1 MPNPRRRAPHRS
13 LALLACLAA
22 ATPAVAGPG
31 DGLQLV
37 ASLAYGHDDNLLRV
51 PDGNPGFDNTRPDS
65 WWTREAGLVFDRTY
79 GRQRI
84 AAVARLS
91 KSDFD
96 HFRQLNYDGKDLQA
110 DWYWQL
116 GNRLQGKAG
125 TSYQQVLAPYTD
137 FLSAERNL
145 RKTRSSY
152 ADGSWRFH
160 AAWQVRAGY
169 RRDRYEYDAAS
180 QRFNNRTEE
189 TPEIELDYLARS
201 DSTVGLVARRV
212 KGRYPFLRPVGPFN
226 LNNDFTQDELKARVK
241 WNASG
246 VTVVEALAGHT
257 RRKQPS
263 FGEGTTSGLTG
274 KIKATLQ
281 PHGKMT
287 YTAAVWRDFAP
298 LESTIV
304 SYTLNKGV
312 SAGAQ
317 WDATA
322 KIRVNADLVAERRN
336 YNARGNSVPGIPGAQ
351 LHDALRDSLRTATLR
366 ATWAPRPTLQ
376 VSAGYAH
383 QARSG
388 AAALGTGSFT
398 SNSVTLS
405 ASAQF

>member
-1 MPNPRRRAPHRS
+1 MPSPRRRSSRCP

-22 ATPAVAGPG
+22 APAGAGPG

-51 PDGNPGFDNTRPDS
+51 PDGSPGFDNTRSDS
-65 WWTREAGLVFDRTY
+65 WWTREAGLVFDQTY

-91 KSDFD
+91 RSDFD

-110 DWYWQL
+110 NWYWQL

-137 FLSAERNL
+137 FFSAERNL

-152 ADGSWRFH
+152 VDGSWRFH

-212 KGRYPFLRPVGPFN
+212 KGSYPFLRPVGPFN

-246 VTVVEALAGHT
+246 VTTVEALAGHT

-263 FGEGTTSGLTG
+263 FGEGSTSGLTG
-274 KIKATLQ
+274 KVKATWQ

-287 YTAAVWRDFAP
+287 WTAAVWRDFAA

-304 SYTLNKGV
+304 SYTLNKGA

-322 KIRVNADLVAERRN
+322 RIRVNADLVAERRN
-336 YNARGNSVPGIPGAQ
+336 YNARGNTVPAIPG
-351 LHDALRDSLRTATLR
+351 DALRDSLRTASLR
-366 ATWAPRPTLQ
+366 ATWSPRPTLQ
-376 VSAGYAH
+376 VTAGYAH

>member
-1 MPNPRRRAPHRS
+1 MPNPCRRS

-22 ATPAVAGPG
+22 ATPAGAGPG
-31 DGLQLV
+31 DALQVV

-51 PDGNPGFDNTRPDS
+51 PDGSPGFDNTRADS
-65 WWTREAGLVFDRTY
+65 WWTREAGLVFDRTW

-110 DWYWQL
+110 NWYWQL
-116 GNRLQGKAG
+116 GNHLQGKAG
-125 TSYQQVLAPYTD
+125 ASYQQVLAPYTD
-137 FLSAERNL
+137 FLSTERNL

-152 ADGSWRFH
+152 VDGSWRFH
-160 AAWQVRAGY
+160 AAWQVRAGFQ
-169 RRDRYEYDAAS
+169 RDRYEYDATS

-189 TPEIELDYLARS
+189 APELELDYLARS

-246 VTVVEALAGHT
+246 ATIVEALAGHT

-274 KIKATLQ
+274 KVKATWQ

-287 YTAAVWRDFAP
+287 WTAAVWRDFAA

-304 SYTLNKGV
+304 SYTLNKGA

-317 WDATA
+317 WDASA
-322 KIRVNADLVAERRN
+322 KIRVNADVAVERRN
-336 YNARGNSVPGIPGAQ
+336 YNARGNSIPGIPGAR
-351 LHDALRDSLRTATLR
+351 LNDALKDSLRTATVR
-366 ATWAPRPTLQ
+366 ATWSPRPTVQ
-376 VSAGYAH
+376 VAAGYAH

>member
-1 MPNPRRRAPHRS
+1 MPKPRCRLPRRAF
-13 LALLACLAA
+13 ALLACFAA
-22 ATPAVAGPG
+22 ATPAGAGPG
-31 DGLQLV
+31 DGLQVV

-51 PDGNPGFDNTRPDS
+51 PDGSPGFDNTRSDW

-91 KSDFD
+91 KTDFD
-96 HFRQLNYDGKDLQA
+96 HFKALNYDGKDLQA
-110 DWYWQL
+110 TWYWQL

-125 TSYQQVLAPYTD
+125 ASYQQVLAPYTD
-137 FLSAERNL
+137 FLSSERNL
-145 RKTRSSY
+145 RKTRSVY
-152 ADGSWRFH
+152 ADANWRFH
-160 AAWQVRAGY
+160 AAWQVRVGFQ
-169 RRDRYEYDAAS
+169 RDKYAYDAAS
-180 QRFNNRTEE
+180 QRFNDRTEE
-189 TPEIELDYLARS
+189 TPELELDYLARS
-201 DSTVGLVARRV
+201 DSTVGLVLRRV
-212 KGRYPFLRPVGPFN
+212 KGSYPFLRPVGPFN

-246 VTVVEALAGHT
+246 ATVVEVLAGHT

-274 KIKATLQ
+274 KVKATWQ
-281 PHGKMT
+281 PHGKVT

-304 SYTLNKGV
+304 SYTLNKGA

-317 WDATA
+317 WDASA
-322 KIRVNADLVAERRN
+322 KIRVNVDIVAERRN
-336 YNARGNSVPGIPGAQ
+336 YNARGDTVPGIPGAQ
-351 LHDALRDSLRTATLR
+351 LQDALRDSLRTASLR
-366 ATWAPRPTLQ
+366 ATWSPRQTVQ
-376 VSAGYAH
+376 VAAGYVR

-388 AAALGTGSFT
+388 AAALGTSSFT

>member
-1 MPNPRRRAPHRS
+1 MPSPRRRSSRCP

-22 ATPAVAGPG
+22 AQAGAGPG

-51 PDGNPGFDNTRPDS
+51 PDGSPGFDNTRSDS
-65 WWTREAGLVFDRTY
+65 WWTREAGLVFDQTY

-91 KSDFD
+91 RSDFD

-110 DWYWQL
+110 NWYWQL

-137 FLSAERNL
+137 FFSAERNL

-152 ADGSWRFH
+152 VDGSWRFH

-212 KGRYPFLRPVGPFN
+212 KGSYPFLRPVGPFN

-246 VTVVEALAGHT
+246 VTTVEALAGHT

-263 FGEGTTSGLTG
+263 FGEGSTSGLTG
-274 KIKATLQ
+274 KVKATWQ

-287 YTAAVWRDFAP
+287 WTAAVWRDFAA

-304 SYTLNKGV
+304 SYTLNKGA

-322 KIRVNADLVAERRN
+322 RIRVNADLVAERRN
-336 YNARGNSVPGIPGAQ
+336 YNARGNTVLAIPG
-351 LHDALRDSLRTATLR
+351 DALRDSLRTASLR
-366 ATWAPRPTLQ
+366 ATWSPRPTLQ
-376 VSAGYAH
+376 VTAGYAH